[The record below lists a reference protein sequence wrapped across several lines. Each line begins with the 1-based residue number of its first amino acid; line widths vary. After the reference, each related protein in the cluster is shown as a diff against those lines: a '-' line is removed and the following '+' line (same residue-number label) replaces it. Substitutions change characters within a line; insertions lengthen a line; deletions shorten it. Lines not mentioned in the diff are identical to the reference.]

1 MAKPTIGA
9 WREKICWRVDINHW
23 HCKPSALAK
32 RQLNILLAHEPL
44 GDIMP
49 VRRRKRTISEYM
61 STRKNDYVT
70 CAAVESAR
78 KIGNQWRLIVIRYLL
93 ERPMRFNE
101 LLTAA
106 CEIDTKTLSRV
117 LKYLASEKIVQR
129 EVLGTQ
135 PFTVRYALTDKGEQ
149 IRPVMQSLKAWGETW
164 ILGDTALKITQKS
177 LASHDLTLS
186 P

>member
-1 MAKPTIGA
+1 
-9 WREKICWRVDINHW
+9 
-23 HCKPSALAK
+23 
-32 RQLNILLAHEPL
+32 
-44 GDIMP
+44 MP
-49 VRRRKRTISEYM
+49 VRRRKRTISDYM

-101 LLTAA
+101 LLRVA

-117 LKYLASEKIVQR
+117 L
-129 EVLGTQ
+129 
-135 PFTVRYALTDKGEQ
+135 TVRYALTDKGEQ
-149 IRPVMQSLKAWGETW
+149 IRPIMQSLKAWGETW
-164 ILGDTALKITQKS
+164 ILGDTSLETRQKS
-177 LASHDLTLS
+177 SALA

>member
-1 MAKPTIGA
+1 
-9 WREKICWRVDINHW
+9 
-23 HCKPSALAK
+23 
-32 RQLNILLAHEPL
+32 
-44 GDIMP
+44 MP
-49 VRRRKRTISEYM
+49 VRRRKRTISDYM

-101 LLTAA
+101 LLRVA

-129 EVLGTQ
+129 QVLGTQ

-149 IRPVMQSLKAWGETW
+149 IRPIMQSLKAWGETW
-164 ILGDTALKITQKS
+164 ILGDTPLKVTQKS
-177 LASHDLTLS
+177 PLVTS
-186 P
+186 